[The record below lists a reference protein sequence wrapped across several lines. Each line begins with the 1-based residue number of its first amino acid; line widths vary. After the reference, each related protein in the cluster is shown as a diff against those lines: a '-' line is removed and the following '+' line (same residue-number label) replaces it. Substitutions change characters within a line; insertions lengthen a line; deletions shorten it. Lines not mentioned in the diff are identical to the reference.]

1 MTAVILDSTPDAEAV
16 ARVRAA
22 LTDAAARLVAAGAR
36 TEALAEYVPA
46 TRRLMIPR
54 PERMRR
60 LGTVWRLGVLLLA
73 TGPVPGTH
81 AERTQI
87 DGVEAPALYATGA
100 ITRAHEPGRTTYI
113 AASAERRRQLRVA
126 AYRGH
131 FAPAET
137 VNYDATS
144 IPVDASLV
152 GASGVLTVRDGAAY
166 VRWMPSSPDSL
177 APFEA
182 YLAERV
188 ALLEHPP
195 AGA

>member
-22 LTDAAARLVAAGAR
+22 LKDAAARLVAAGAR

-46 TRRLMIPR
+46 TRTLMIPR

-73 TGPVPGTH
+73 ADPVAGAHAAQIGGPET
-81 AERTQI
+81 
-87 DGVEAPALYATGA
+87 PALYATGS

-131 FAPAET
+131 FSPEET
-137 VNYDATS
+137 VNYDAT
-144 IPVDASLV
+144 PLAVDESLV
-152 GASGVLTVRDGAAY
+152 GASGVLTVQSGAAY

-177 APFEA
+177 ARFDA